1 MNNEYDAALQDK
13 QKLKI
18 DKMFE
23 EITKVILDKKT
34 EVKVFI
40 PKVWTETFQEIIS
53 TISFIDIHKKN
64 DLKVGIK
71 NIKFNRKK

>member
-64 DLKVGIK
+64 DLKVFIK